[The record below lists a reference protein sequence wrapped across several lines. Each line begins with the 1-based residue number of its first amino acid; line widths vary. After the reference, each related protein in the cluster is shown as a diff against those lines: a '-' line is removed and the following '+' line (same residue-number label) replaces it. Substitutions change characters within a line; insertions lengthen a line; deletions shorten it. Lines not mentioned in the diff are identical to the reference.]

1 MSELFR
7 LVSNKAKRKFT
18 TIFRISNTFSITYLR
33 NERKNSLMSASHS
46 SLSTPATTSVLG

>member
-1 MSELFR
+1 MSALFR

-33 NERKNSLMSASHS
+33 NERKNSLISASHS